1 MKNNCWS
8 YLGLA
13 AALLFTSGGP
23 RAEDI
28 VIYES
33 GLIYENL
40 WRDFDRGIKP
50 SNRSYRST
58 DNRNTTRLWGTKR
71 YRVREYDNY
80 DNDNLDDADQ
90 YAEDL
95 INDYFR

>member
-1 MKNNCWS
+1 MKNNCWP
-8 YLGLA
+8 YLGLLT
-13 AALLFTSGGP
+13 ALLFTSGDP

-40 WRDFDRGIKP
+40 WRDFDRVIKP
-50 SNRSYRST
+50 SKRSDRST
-58 DNRNTTRLWGTKR
+58 YNRNKNWLRETKR

-80 DNDNLDDADQ
+80 DDNLDDADQ

-95 INDYFR
+95 MNDYFR